1 MRQLRSGILLA
12 GIIFSIFSCRDSRV
26 SDNSAFNPVIEREIV
41 NKVIHNAICWAMTK
55 DTTTLFSTFVPDSS
69 LFIFSP
75 DSASTLS
82 GFRSILELAED
93 VWMTDHFRALEC
105 NVRDMRIQFSRSGE
119 TAWYSC
125 YLDDISEWDGRRSGW
140 LNVRWTGVLEKRDG
154 RWLIMQMHF
163 SYPEERFR

>member
-82 GFRSILELAED
+82 GFRSIRELAED

-119 TAWYSC
+119 TAWYSR

>member
-82 GFRSILELAED
+82 GFRSIRELAED
-93 VWMTDHFRALEC
+93 VWMTDHFRALEL
-105 NVRDMRIQFSRSGE
+105 S
-119 TAWYSC
+119 
-125 YLDDISEWDGRRSGW
+125 
-140 LNVRWTGVLEKRDG
+140 
-154 RWLIMQMHF
+154 LIHI
-163 SYPEERFR
+163 